1 MIHMRLGAGA
11 VFSTG
16 SITWVASLL
25 VDPHVSRI
33 TANVL
38 RRFSLPANDFAT
50 NVANVQGHT
59 QPL

>member
-1 MIHMRLGAGA
+1 MKLGAGA

-16 SITWVASLL
+16 SITWVTSLL

-38 RRFSLPANDFAT
+38 RRFSSPAGELAADAT
-50 NVANVQGHT
+50 NFQAHT